1 MKSFIA
7 RTQAKVDAKLTQ
19 SRLLPTLSP
28 AKRENDPF
36 HPSLDLSPS
45 HEEGTSSNVISDDE
59 QPEDVAKELF
69 PLAETTAHTVKGKG
83 AQELQ
88 HQIQSPAP
96 PTNSEKV
103 QDSVPKGTHENTEAP
118 APPTNSEKVQDSV
131 PKGMHENTE
140 GSHPRD
146 AEESKQQE
154 ESCEDPCGD
163 SAMNNNAALNDNA
176 RRINEVEPDNS
187 LLTPR
192 EERSTP
198 SAIPSPEGTHEK
210 AEDGEDPTPDETD
223 GNSGK
228 PFFNPSLAPD
238 GVFAKFLVKHKGEI
252 NTHDQQALWGETH
265 VHETLG
271 VDTNQLVLEKHHKQV
286 IYDQVHPTIDLCASD
301 GCTFFHDIDCSG
313 NNAYST
319 IGHDNFRYLKD
330 ILHHHPKFYIFPH
343 PQDYYNSKYKYGNTW
358 TEWAHAI
365 NEALQEAFD
374 SGVVFEGSFILSGME
389 DNLSA
394 ETLYMNPLNP
404 GMISLAPWV
413 CGVDRLSDANTYNPS
428 PNPDGS
434 VRLNLLDSPQYP
446 YFHLHLSICHK
457 HHAHI
462 RYGDIMHP
470 HTSLQWAINKVDG
483 TVQVAAVR
491 TTLRFEVAR
500 HLLPNLTVSSPKEL
514 SKKSKRERGEYRRRR
529 GNARDFFVLVNRLFH
544 FENDHISV
552 NSKNAFFPEER
563 IQPLQSSSEHMFR
576 FDYTIPTPL
585 AEKLLSTIL
594 QHPLWTLGKVFCIR
608 GSDLG
613 KDKTFKVVPSKA
625 YKQATPDFK
634 QTEVWKSLLTSE
646 AARRC
651 GILGA
656 IPRTQ
661 HEFYVCMNYHN
672 TPLLPQRDSLTS
684 MSYMLF
690 QENNLVTYRGT
701 TGAMISWG
709 GYSSWRSKHP
719 GHKVDLSASPRKMH
733 KDAPPPPS
741 RVKACFNP
749 LPEPPDPELVEV
761 HAPSSTPDV
770 DVMFGVS
777 LLGKIRHISLFSAPI
792 AKVRVYRVK
801 YAHYESALLA
811 EGFTVSQLVA
821 HPECPDTAA
830 RDNLLAPANPLVSEA
845 QDYLSRVIEAATAYG
860 SAEQLS
866 LARDHYLSTSKPL
879 SLTEKIAQLH
889 LQTGNVFDP
898 IPEITGAFISD
909 DFFSEEEEAL
919 VMSYSA
925 DENHQWLSEGHRTML
940 HFGFRYN
947 PE

>member
-1 MKSFIA
+1 MSQVGFKERSAKDKTESKQLKSVKSFIA

-19 SRLLPTLSP
+19 SRLLPTLSL

-83 AQELQ
+83 AQEPH
-88 HQIQSPAP
+88 HQIQAPAP

-118 APPTNSEKVQDSV
+118 ALPTNSEKVQDSV
-131 PKGMHENTE
+131 PKGTQENTE

-146 AEESKQQE
+146 AEESKQKE
-154 ESCEDPCGD
+154 ESREGPCGD

-192 EERSTP
+192 EEQSTP

-223 GNSGK
+223 GNSGT

-238 GVFAKFLVKHKGEI
+238 GVFAKFLVKYKGEI

-265 VHETLG
+265 VHEILG
-271 VDTNQLVLEKHHKQV
+271 VATNQLVLEKHHKQV
-286 IYDQVHPTIDLCASD
+286 IHDQVHPTIDLCASD

-330 ILHHHPKFYIFPH
+330 VLHHHPKFYIFPH

-374 SGVVFEGSFILSGME
+374 SGVVYEGSFILPGME

-446 YFHLHLSICHK
+446 YFHLHLSTRHK

-462 RYGDIMHP
+462 RYGDIMHRP
-470 HTSLQWAINKVDG
+470 
-483 TVQVAAVR
+483 
-491 TTLRFEVAR
+491 
-500 HLLPNLTVSSPKEL
+500 
-514 SKKSKRERGEYRRRR
+514 
-529 GNARDFFVLVNRLFH
+529 
-544 FENDHISV
+544 
-552 NSKNAFFPEER
+552 
-563 IQPLQSSSEHMFR
+563 
-576 FDYTIPTPL
+576 
-585 AEKLLSTIL
+585 
-594 QHPLWTLGKVFCIR
+594 
-608 GSDLG
+608 
-613 KDKTFKVVPSKA
+613 
-625 YKQATPDFK
+625 
-634 QTEVWKSLLTSE
+634 
-646 AARRC
+646 
-651 GILGA
+651 
-656 IPRTQ
+656 
-661 HEFYVCMNYHN
+661 
-672 TPLLPQRDSLTS
+672 
-684 MSYMLF
+684 
-690 QENNLVTYRGT
+690 
-701 TGAMISWG
+701 AM
-709 GYSSWRSKHP
+709 
-719 GHKVDLSASPRKMH
+719 GHK
-733 KDAPPPPS
+733 
-741 RVKACFNP
+741 
-749 LPEPPDPELVEV
+749 
-761 HAPSSTPDV
+761 
-770 DVMFGVS
+770 
-777 LLGKIRHISLFSAPI
+777 
-792 AKVRVYRVK
+792 
-801 YAHYESALLA
+801 
-811 EGFTVSQLVA
+811 
-821 HPECPDTAA
+821 
-830 RDNLLAPANPLVSEA
+830 
-845 QDYLSRVIEAATAYG
+845 
-860 SAEQLS
+860 
-866 LARDHYLSTSKPL
+866 
-879 SLTEKIAQLH
+879 
-889 LQTGNVFDP
+889 
-898 IPEITGAFISD
+898 
-909 DFFSEEEEAL
+909 
-919 VMSYSA
+919 
-925 DENHQWLSEGHRTML
+925 
-940 HFGFRYN
+940 
-947 PE
+947 

>member
-1 MKSFIA
+1 MSQVGLKERSAKDKTESKQLKSVKSFIA

-45 HEEGTSSNVISDDE
+45 HEEGTSSNVISDDV

-69 PLAETTAHTVKGKG
+69 PLAETTAHTAKGKG
-83 AQELQ
+83 AQEPQ
-88 HQIQSPAP
+88 HQ
-96 PTNSEKV
+96 V
-103 QDSVPKGTHENTEAP
+103 QAP

-131 PKGMHENTE
+131 PEGTHENTE
-140 GSHPRD
+140 GSHPCD
-146 AEESKQQE
+146 AEELKQQEEVREDPCGDSAMNNKAEGTHENTEGSHPCDAEELKQQE
-154 ESCEDPCGD
+154 ESREDPCGD

-176 RRINEVEPDNS
+176 KKINEVEPDNS

-192 EERSTP
+192 EEQSTP

-265 VHETLG
+265 VQDTLG
-271 VDTNQLVLEKHHKQV
+271 VDTNQLVLEKHHKQA

-330 ILHHHPKFYIFPH
+330 ILHHHQKFYIFPH

-374 SGVVFEGSFILSGME
+374 SGVVYEGSFILPGME

-394 ETLYMNPLNP
+394 ATLYMNPLNP

-428 PNPDGS
+428 PSPDGS
-434 VRLNLLDSPQYP
+434 VRLNLLDSSQYP
-446 YFHLHLSICHK
+446 YFHLHLSTRPK

-500 HLLPNLTVSSPKEL
+500 HLLPNFTVSSPKEL

-529 GNARDFFVLVNRLFH
+529 GNARDFFVLINRLFH

-576 FDYTIPTPL
+576 FDYTIQTPL
-585 AEKLLSTIL
+585 AEKRLSTIL
-594 QHPLWTLGKVFCIR
+594 QHPLWTLGKV
-608 GSDLG
+608 
-613 KDKTFKVVPSKA
+613 VP
-625 YKQATPDFK
+625 T
-634 QTEVWKSLLTSE
+634 
-646 AARRC
+646 
-651 GILGA
+651 
-656 IPRTQ
+656 
-661 HEFYVCMNYHN
+661 
-672 TPLLPQRDSLTS
+672 
-684 MSYMLF
+684 
-690 QENNLVTYRGT
+690 
-701 TGAMISWG
+701 
-709 GYSSWRSKHP
+709 
-719 GHKVDLSASPRKMH
+719 
-733 KDAPPPPS
+733 
-741 RVKACFNP
+741 
-749 LPEPPDPELVEV
+749 
-761 HAPSSTPDV
+761 
-770 DVMFGVS
+770 
-777 LLGKIRHISLFSAPI
+777 
-792 AKVRVYRVK
+792 
-801 YAHYESALLA
+801 
-811 EGFTVSQLVA
+811 
-821 HPECPDTAA
+821 
-830 RDNLLAPANPLVSEA
+830 
-845 QDYLSRVIEAATAYG
+845 
-860 SAEQLS
+860 
-866 LARDHYLSTSKPL
+866 
-879 SLTEKIAQLH
+879 
-889 LQTGNVFDP
+889 
-898 IPEITGAFISD
+898 
-909 DFFSEEEEAL
+909 
-919 VMSYSA
+919 
-925 DENHQWLSEGHRTML
+925 
-940 HFGFRYN
+940 
-947 PE
+947 

>member
-1 MKSFIA
+1 MSQVGPKERSATLKTESKQRKSVKNFTA
-7 RTQAKVDAKLTQ
+7 RTQAKVDAKPTQ

-45 HEEGTSSNVISDDE
+45 RVEGTSSNVISDDE
-59 QPEDVAKELF
+59 QPENVAKELF
-69 PLAETTAHTVKGKG
+69 PLAETTAHTAKGKG
-83 AQELQ
+83 AQEPQ
-88 HQIQSPAP
+88 HQAQAPAP
-96 PTNSEKV
+96 PTSSEKV
-103 QDSVPKGTHENTEAP
+103 QDSVPEGT
-118 APPTNSEKVQDSV
+118 
-131 PKGMHENTE
+131 HENTE

-146 AEESKQQE
+146 AEELKQQE
-154 ESCEDPCGD
+154 ECREDPCGD

-176 RRINEVEPDNS
+176 RRTNEVEPDNS

-192 EERSTP
+192 EEQSTP

-210 AEDGEDPTPDETD
+210 AEDGEDPTPDEAD
-223 GNSGK
+223 GNAGK
-228 PFFNPSLAPD
+228 PFFNPSLALD
-238 GVFAKFLVKHKGEI
+238 GVFAKLLVKHKGEI

-265 VHETLG
+265 AHDTLG
-271 VDTNQLVLEKHHKQV
+271 IDTNQLVLEKHHKQI

-374 SGVVFEGSFILSGME
+374 SGVVYEGSFILPGME

-446 YFHLHLSICHK
+446 YFHLHLSTRHK

-529 GNARDFFVLVNRLFH
+529 GRAGTFL
-544 FENDHISV
+544 
-552 NSKNAFFPEER
+552 
-563 IQPLQSSSEHMFR
+563 SSSTAFSISKKTTSRSTPKMLSFR
-576 FDYTIPTPL
+576 RNAYSLYNHPPNICSASTTPFQPPSPRSFSPPSYNTPCGRL
-585 AEKLLSTIL
+585 ARS
-594 QHPLWTLGKVFCIR
+594 FA
-608 GSDLG
+608 S
-613 KDKTFKVVPSKA
+613 VVP
-625 YKQATPDFK
+625 
-634 QTEVWKSLLTSE
+634 
-646 AARRC
+646 
-651 GILGA
+651 I
-656 IPRTQ
+656 
-661 HEFYVCMNYHN
+661 
-672 TPLLPQRDSLTS
+672 
-684 MSYMLF
+684 
-690 QENNLVTYRGT
+690 
-701 TGAMISWG
+701 
-709 GYSSWRSKHP
+709 
-719 GHKVDLSASPRKMH
+719 
-733 KDAPPPPS
+733 
-741 RVKACFNP
+741 
-749 LPEPPDPELVEV
+749 
-761 HAPSSTPDV
+761 
-770 DVMFGVS
+770 
-777 LLGKIRHISLFSAPI
+777 
-792 AKVRVYRVK
+792 
-801 YAHYESALLA
+801 
-811 EGFTVSQLVA
+811 
-821 HPECPDTAA
+821 
-830 RDNLLAPANPLVSEA
+830 
-845 QDYLSRVIEAATAYG
+845 
-860 SAEQLS
+860 
-866 LARDHYLSTSKPL
+866 
-879 SLTEKIAQLH
+879 
-889 LQTGNVFDP
+889 
-898 IPEITGAFISD
+898 
-909 DFFSEEEEAL
+909 
-919 VMSYSA
+919 
-925 DENHQWLSEGHRTML
+925 
-940 HFGFRYN
+940 
-947 PE
+947 

>member
-1 MKSFIA
+1 MSQVGPKEHSAKDKTESKQLKSVKNIIA
-7 RTQAKVDAKLTQ
+7 QTQAKVNAKLTQ

-45 HEEGTSSNVISDDE
+45 PEEGTWSNVISDDE
-59 QPEDVAKELF
+59 QPENVAKELF
-69 PLAETTAHTVKGKG
+69 PLAETTGHTAKEKG
-83 AQELQ
+83 AQEPQ
-88 HQIQSPAP
+88 HQVQAPAP
-96 PTNSEKV
+96 PTSSEKV
-103 QDSVPKGTHENTEAP
+103 QDSVPEGT
-118 APPTNSEKVQDSV
+118 
-131 PKGMHENTE
+131 HENTE

-146 AEESKQQE
+146 AEELKQQE
-154 ESCEDPCGD
+154 ECRKDPCGD

-176 RRINEVEPDNS
+176 RSTNEVEPDNS
-187 LLTPR
+187 LLTPC
-192 EERSTP
+192 EEQSTP

-210 AEDGEDPTPDETD
+210 ADDKEDPTPDEAD

-238 GVFAKFLVKHKGEI
+238 GVFATFLAKHKGET
-252 NTHDQQALWGETH
+252 NTHNQQALWGGTH
-265 VHETLG
+265 AHDTLG
-271 VDTNQLVLEKHHKQV
+271 TDTNQLMLEKHHKQI
-286 IYDQVHPTIDLCASD
+286 IYDQMHPTIDLCPSD
-301 GCTFFHDIDCSG
+301 RCTFFDDIDCSG

-374 SGVVFEGSFILSGME
+374 SGVMYEGFFILPGME

-413 CGVDRLSDANTYNPS
+413 CGVDRLSDANTYTPS

-446 YFHLHLSICHK
+446 YFHLHLFTRHK

-462 RYGDIMHP
+462 CYGDIMHP

-491 TTLRFEVAR
+491 TTVRFEVAR
-500 HLLPNLTVSSPKEL
+500 HLLPNFTVSSPKEL
-514 SKKSKRERGEYRRRR
+514 SENSKRERGEYRRRR
-529 GNARDFFVLVNRLFH
+529 GNARDFLVLVNRLFH
-544 FENDHISV
+544 FENDHILV
-552 NSKNAFFPEER
+552 NSQNAFFPEER
-563 IQPLQSSSEHMFR
+563 IQPLQSSSDHMFR

-634 QTEVWKSLLTSE
+634 QIDVWKPLLTSE

-656 IPRTQ
+656 NPRTH
-661 HEFYVCMNYHN
+661 HEFYLCMTYHN
-672 TPLLPQRDSLTS
+672 IPLLPQRDSLTS
-684 MSYMLF
+684 MSYMIIR
-690 QENNLVTYRGT
+690 ENNLVTYRGT

-719 GHKVDLSASPRKMH
+719 GHKMDLSASPRNVQ
-733 KDAPPPPS
+733 KDVPPPPS
-741 RVKACFNP
+741 PVKACFNP

-777 LLGKIRHISLFSAPI
+777 LLGKIRHISLFSASM
-792 AKVRVYRVK
+792 AKARVYRVK
-801 YAHYESALLA
+801 YVHHESALLA
-811 EGFTVSQLVA
+811 EGFTVSQLVF

-830 RDNLLAPANPLVSEA
+830 RDNLLGPANRLVLGA
-845 QDYLSRVIEAATAYG
+845 QDFLSRVIEAATAYG
-860 SAEQLS
+860 SAERLS

-879 SLTEKIAQLH
+879 SLTDKIAQL
-889 LQTGNVFDP
+889 QPPNGEKF
-898 IPEITGAFISD
+898 
-909 DFFSEEEEAL
+909 
-919 VMSYSA
+919 
-925 DENHQWLSEGHRTML
+925 
-940 HFGFRYN
+940 
-947 PE
+947 

>member
-1 MKSFIA
+1 MSQVGLKERSAKDKTESKQLKSVKSFIA
-7 RTQAKVDAKLTQ
+7 RTQAKVDAKPTQ

-69 PLAETTAHTVKGKG
+69 PLAETTAHTLKEKG
-83 AQELQ
+83 AQEPQ
-88 HQIQSPAP
+88 HQIQAPAP

-131 PKGMHENTE
+131 PKGAHENTE
-140 GSHPRD
+140 GSRPRD
-146 AEESKQQE
+146 AEEPKQQE
-154 ESCEDPCGD
+154 ESRKDPCGD
-163 SAMNNNAALNDNA
+163 SAMNNNAALKDNTK
-176 RRINEVEPDNS
+176 RTNEVEPDNS

-192 EERSTP
+192 EEQSTP

-238 GVFAKFLVKHKGEI
+238 GVFAKFLVKHEGEI

-265 VHETLG
+265 AHETLG

-301 GCTFFHDIDCSG
+301 RCTFFHDIDCSG

-330 ILHHHPKFYIFPH
+330 VLHHHPKFYIFPH

-374 SGVVFEGSFILSGME
+374 SGVVYEGSFILPGME

-446 YFHLHLSICHK
+446 YFHLHLSTRHK
-457 HHAHI
+457 HHVHI

-500 HLLPNLTVSSPKEL
+500 HLLPNFTVSSPKEL

-552 NSKNAFFPEER
+552 NPKNAFFPEER

-613 KDKTFKVVPSKA
+613 MDKTFKVVPSKA

-634 QTEVWKSLLTSE
+634 QIDVWKSLLTSE
-646 AARRC
+646 AARQC

-690 QENNLVTYRGT
+690 QE
-701 TGAMISWG
+701 
-709 GYSSWRSKHP
+709 KKP
-719 GHKVDLSASPRKMH
+719 GHVSGHHGSHDLFGKILLLALQTPGTQSGPLRLSPKNTQRCS
-733 KDAPPPPS
+733 PPPS
-741 RVKACFNP
+741 AVKACFNP
-749 LPEPPDPELVEV
+749 LPEPPDP
-761 HAPSSTPDV
+761 
-770 DVMFGVS
+770 
-777 LLGKIRHISLFSAPI
+777 
-792 AKVRVYRVK
+792 
-801 YAHYESALLA
+801 
-811 EGFTVSQLVA
+811 
-821 HPECPDTAA
+821 
-830 RDNLLAPANPLVSEA
+830 
-845 QDYLSRVIEAATAYG
+845 
-860 SAEQLS
+860 
-866 LARDHYLSTSKPL
+866 
-879 SLTEKIAQLH
+879 
-889 LQTGNVFDP
+889 
-898 IPEITGAFISD
+898 
-909 DFFSEEEEAL
+909 
-919 VMSYSA
+919 
-925 DENHQWLSEGHRTML
+925 
-940 HFGFRYN
+940 
-947 PE
+947 

>member
-1 MKSFIA
+1 MSQVGLKERSAKDKTESKQLKSVKSFIA

-28 AKRENDPF
+28 AKRENDPI

-45 HEEGTSSNVISDDE
+45 HEEGASSNVISDDE
-59 QPEDVAKELF
+59 QPENVAKELF

-83 AQELQ
+83 AQEPQ
-88 HQIQSPAP
+88 HQVQAPAPPTTSEKVQDSVPKGTHETTEAPAP

-103 QDSVPKGTHENTEAP
+103 QDSVPKGTHENTE
-118 APPTNSEKVQDSV
+118 
-131 PKGMHENTE
+131 

-154 ESCEDPCGD
+154 ESREDPCGD
-163 SAMNNNAALNDNA
+163 SAMNNNAAPNDNP
-176 RRINEVEPDNS
+176 RRTNEVEPDNS

-192 EERSTP
+192 EEQSTP
-198 SAIPSPEGTHEK
+198 SAIPSPEGTHQK

-223 GNSGK
+223 GSSGK

-265 VHETLG
+265 VPETLG

-286 IYDQVHPTIDLCASD
+286 IYDQVHPTKDLCASD
-301 GCTFFHDIDCSG
+301 GCTFFQDIDCSG

-319 IGHDNFRYLKD
+319 IGHDNFRYVKD

-343 PQDYYNSKYKYGNTW
+343 PQHYYNSKYKYGNTW

-374 SGVVFEGSFILSGME
+374 SGVVYEGSFILPGME

-394 ETLYMNPLNP
+394 KTLYMNPLNP

-446 YFHLHLSICHK
+446 YFHLHLSTRHK

-500 HLLPNLTVSSPKEL
+500 HLLPNFTVSSPKEL
-514 SKKSKRERGEYRRRR
+514 SRKSKRERGEYRRRR

-544 FENDHISV
+544 FKNDHISF
-552 NSKNAFFPEER
+552 NSKNAFFPQEH

-594 QHPLWTLGKVFCIR
+594 QHPLWTLSKVCCIR

-634 QTEVWKSLLTSE
+634 QIDVWKSLLTSE

-684 MSYMLF
+684 MSYMLS

-719 GHKVDLSASPRKMH
+719 GHKVDLSASPRKMD

-741 RVKACFNP
+741 PVIG
-749 LPEPPDPELVEV
+749 LLQPPP
-761 HAPSSTPDV
+761 
-770 DVMFGVS
+770 
-777 LLGKIRHISLFSAPI
+777 
-792 AKVRVYRVK
+792 
-801 YAHYESALLA
+801 
-811 EGFTVSQLVA
+811 
-821 HPECPDTAA
+821 
-830 RDNLLAPANPLVSEA
+830 
-845 QDYLSRVIEAATAYG
+845 
-860 SAEQLS
+860 
-866 LARDHYLSTSKPL
+866 
-879 SLTEKIAQLH
+879 
-889 LQTGNVFDP
+889 
-898 IPEITGAFISD
+898 
-909 DFFSEEEEAL
+909 
-919 VMSYSA
+919 
-925 DENHQWLSEGHRTML
+925 
-940 HFGFRYN
+940 
-947 PE
+947 